1 MSLRNSQDDRLGLND
16 PISRRDFLN
25 GALLASAGL
34 LLHGNAPPISPAD
47 AFDGYGGIGDY
58 RHSNGNIWDVLRAG
72 HAMRDGAFE
81 RRLATAIDTGEIYDL
96 VAVGGGISGL
106 AAAIFFQKY
115 LGGGALVIDN
125 HPIFGGE
132 AKRNEFLVDG
142 QRLTAHQ
149 GSAIF
154 LVPGKGGYTDRFY
167 EMIGMDRSAFAYQTW
182 RGASTEIRLAH
193 SPYEAPG
200 NYGFYFGPQF
210 GQRPGGGGGGGGG
223 WGMGP
228 GGGQR
233 EGALIRC
240 STKAGLLRGAAE

>member
-25 GALLASAGL
+25 GALPAAARLPHPA
-34 LLHGNAPPISPAD
+34 NAPPISPAA
-47 AFDGYGGIGDY
+47 AFAGYGRIGDY

-154 LVPGKGGYTDRFY
+154 LVPQPGGYTDRFY
-167 EMIGMDRSAFAYQTW
+167 AMIGMDRSSFTYQTW
-182 RGASTEIRLAH
+182 RGPAPEMPLSH
-193 SPYEAPG
+193 SPYDTPS

-210 GQRPGGGGGGGGG
+210 GQRPGGGGGGGGRG
-223 WGMGP
+223 GVWVMNRWGGKLEDAP
-228 GGGQR
+228 ISD
-233 EGALIRC
+233 A
-240 STKAGLLRGAAE
+240 TKAE

>member
-34 LLHGNAPPISPAD
+34 PLHANAPPISPAD
-47 AFDGYGGIGDY
+47 ASDGSGATGDY

-182 RGASTEIRLAH
+182 RGPSPEKPLAH
-193 SPYEAPG
+193 SPYETPG

-210 GQRPGGGGGGGGG
+210 GPRPGGGGKGGGRGG
-223 WGMGP
+223 VWV
-228 GGGQR
+228 
-233 EGALIRC
+233 
-240 STKAGLLRGAAE
+240 